1 MAKPYKETLKN
12 RHKRRHTF
20 THAKKKKKKKE
31 VRQSFELAASAISPQ
46 LIFPL
51 PHFQS

>member
-1 MAKPYKETLKN
+1 MAKPYRETLKN

-20 THAKKKKKKKE
+20 TYAKKKKKKE
-31 VRQSFELAASAISPQ
+31 VRQSFELAASVISPQ